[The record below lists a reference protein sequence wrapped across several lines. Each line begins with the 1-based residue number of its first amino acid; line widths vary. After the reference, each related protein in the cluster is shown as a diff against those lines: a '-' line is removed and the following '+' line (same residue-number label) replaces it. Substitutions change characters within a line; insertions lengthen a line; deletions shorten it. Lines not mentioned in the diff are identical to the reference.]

1 MDKSSL
7 SEFLSERNLQ
17 LHNEYLE
24 NCRMRLSILE
34 KSGYSIS
41 KKSYPELCRS
51 RLGGARDEILHLARE
66 VYLHE
71 LFFDS
76 LGMAGDCAECLK
88 SGYRSVAGFLY
99 ELERAAMASDGGFLL
114 VTRGKSGVSI
124 SHNIGITSGMRSEPC
139 LALDLAEHAYFLD
152 YGFDKLAYVR
162 AALSRLRL
170 SKLNN

>member
-1 MDKSSL
+1 MDKASL
-7 SEFLSERNLQ
+7 SEFLSDRNLQ

-34 KSGYSIS
+34 KSGYSIGG
-41 KKSYPELCRS
+41 KSYPELCRA
-51 RLGGARDEILHLARE
+51 RLGGARDEILTLARE

-71 LFFDS
+71 MYFDS
-76 LGMAGDCAECLK
+76 FGMVGECAECLK
-88 SGYRSVAGFLY
+88 SSYHSVAGFLY
-99 ELERAAMASDGGFLL
+99 ELERAAMEADGGFLL
-114 VTRGKSGVSI
+114 VTRGKGGVII
-124 SHNIGITSGMRSEPC
+124 SHNTDITSGMRYKPY

-152 YGFDKLAYVR
+152 YGFDKLSYVR